1 LRASSFQNSTDF
13 TVVDGAFSAAASDS
27 RRSHYSPGTAIGIF
41 RRAESERGSIEQQHL
56 KTLDNLASFCQNFT
70 ITGLY
75 SCYAPHAQPFGLSR
89 PFGTLVLAQP
99 HAWAAAVLVDELD
112 ARLFKGTS
120 DFVRCFRATR
130 DGPIN

>member
-1 LRASSFQNSTDF
+1 MWAS
-13 TVVDGAFSAAASDS
+13 SAAARARAVDS
-27 RRSHYSPGTAIGIF
+27 RRTHTSLGTAIGISG
-41 RRAESERGSIEQQHL
+41 ALESERGSIEQQHL

-89 PFGTLVLAQP
+89 PFGTLVPAQP